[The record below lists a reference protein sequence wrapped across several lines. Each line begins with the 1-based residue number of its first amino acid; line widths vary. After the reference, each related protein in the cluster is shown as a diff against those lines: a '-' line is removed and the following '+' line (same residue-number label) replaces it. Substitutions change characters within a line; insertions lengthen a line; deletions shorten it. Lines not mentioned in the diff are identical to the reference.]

1 MLEEKIKKFLE
12 IEIGSGSGYGFGSG
26 SGNGYDGGSGDGF
39 GSGSGNGYDGGSGD
53 GSGCGSGCDY
63 SYGYSDGS
71 SYGSGCDYGDSL
83 KSILNKT
90 IYKIDGVC
98 TIFEHINK
106 NIAKGKIVNE
116 DFTTENC
123 YIIKGNNMFAHGETI
138 KKAMQ
143 ALQEKIYDNL
153 DVDEAIAKFKEK
165 FKQKNRK
172 YKASDFYLWHHI
184 LTGSCEQGRNNFCK
198 NNGID
203 LENGKYTVLEFI
215 KITENSYC
223 GDIIKRLK
231 EYYN

>member
-12 IEIGSGSGYGFGSG
+12 IEIGSGSGYSSGSGYRSGSGYGSG
-26 SGNGYDGGSGDGF
+26 SGSGYCSGYGS
-39 GSGSGNGYDGGSGD
+39 GSGD
-53 GSGCGSGCDY
+53 GSGSGYSSGDGSG
-63 SYGYSDGS
+63 
-71 SYGSGCDYGDSL
+71 L
-83 KSILNKT
+83 KSIINKK
-90 IYKIDGVC
+90 IYKIDGVN

-106 NIAKGKIVNE
+106 NVAKGKIVNG
-116 DFTTENC
+116 DLTTEDC
-123 YIIKGNNMFAHGETI
+123 YIVKGNNMFAHGETI

-203 LENGKYTVLEFI
+203 LENGRYTVLEFI

-231 EYYN
+231 KYYS

>member
-12 IEIGSGSGYGFGSG
+12 IEIGSGYGSGYGDGYDYGDGDGSGYGSG
-26 SGNGYDGGSGDGF
+26 SGYGDGSGDG
-39 GSGSGNGYDGGSGD
+39 DGD
-53 GSGCGSGCDY
+53 GSG
-63 SYGYSDGS
+63 
-71 SYGSGCDYGDSL
+71 YGDGDGDGL
-83 KSILNKT
+83 KSIINKK
-90 IYKIDGVC
+90 IYKIDGVN

-106 NIAKGKIVNE
+106 NVAKGKIVNG
-116 DFTTENC
+116 DLTTEDC
-123 YIIKGNNMFAHGETI
+123 YIVKGNNMFAHGETI

-203 LENGKYTVLEFI
+203 LENGRYTVLEFI

-223 GDIIKRLK
+223 GNIIKRLK
-231 EYYN
+231 KYYS

>member
-12 IEIGSGSGYGFGSG
+12 IKIGSDYGDGSGYESSYSYGSGNGFGSG
-26 SGNGYDGGSGDGF
+26 DGDGA
-39 GSGSGNGYDGGSGD
+39 GYSSGD
-53 GSGCGSGCDY
+53 GSGS
-63 SYGYSDGS
+63 GS
-71 SYGSGCDYGDSL
+71 SYGYGSSDGSGYGDGFGGGV
-83 KSILNKT
+83 KSILNST
-90 IYKIDGVC
+90 IYIIDDVA
-98 TIFEHINK
+98 TILEHINK
-106 NIAKGKIVNE
+106 NVAKGKIVNS
-116 DFTTENC
+116 DFTTVDC
-123 YIIKGNNMFAHGETI
+123 YIVKGNNMFAHGGTI

-143 ALQEKIYDNL
+143 ALQEKIYNSL

-203 LENGKYTVLEFI
+203 LENGRYTVLEFI

-231 EYYN
+231 KYYS

>member
-12 IEIGSGSGYGFGSG
+12 IEIGSGYGSGYGDGYDYGDGDGSGYGSG
-26 SGNGYDGGSGDGF
+26 SGYGDGSGDGDGDGSGYGDGDGY
-39 GSGSGNGYDGGSGD
+39 GSGSGYGD
-53 GSGCGSGCDY
+53 G
-63 SYGYSDGS
+63 DGD
-71 SYGSGCDYGDSL
+71 GL
-83 KSILNKT
+83 KSIINKK
-90 IYKIDGVC
+90 IYKIDGVN

-106 NIAKGKIVNE
+106 NVAKGKIVNG
-116 DFTTENC
+116 DLTTEDC
-123 YIIKGNNMFAHGETI
+123 YIVKGNNMFAHGETI

-203 LENGKYTVLEFI
+203 LENGRYTVLEFI

-223 GDIIKRLK
+223 GNIIKRLK
-231 EYYN
+231 KYYS

>member
-12 IEIGSGSGYGFGSG
+12 IEIGSGYGSGYGDGYDYGDGDGSGYGSG
-26 SGNGYDGGSGDGF
+26 SGYGDGSGDGDGYGSGYGDGDGY
-39 GSGSGNGYDGGSGD
+39 GSGSGYGD
-53 GSGCGSGCDY
+53 G
-63 SYGYSDGS
+63 DGD
-71 SYGSGCDYGDSL
+71 GL
-83 KSILNKT
+83 KSIINKK
-90 IYKIDGVC
+90 IYKIDGVN

-106 NIAKGKIVNE
+106 NVAKGKIVNG
-116 DFTTENC
+116 DLTTEDC
-123 YIIKGNNMFAHGETI
+123 YIVKGNNMFAHGETI

-203 LENGKYTVLEFI
+203 LENGRYTVLEFI

-223 GDIIKRLK
+223 GNIIKRLK
-231 EYYN
+231 KYYS